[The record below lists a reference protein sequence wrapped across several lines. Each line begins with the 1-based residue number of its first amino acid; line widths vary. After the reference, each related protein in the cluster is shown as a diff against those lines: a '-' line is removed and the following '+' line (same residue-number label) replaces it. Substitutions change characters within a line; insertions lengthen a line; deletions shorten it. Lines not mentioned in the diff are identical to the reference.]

1 MATVWGIIADIPA
14 KVLINNILP
23 LCEAKDVLS
32 LGCTNK
38 FFALIATDETFW
50 RQKVVVDYNFRG
62 SEIARRSGWKF
73 IYQRFRKPRV
83 FIWGCVTLSS
93 CYEAF
98 IHSLMHSCL
107 LIWL

>member
-1 MATVWGIIADIPA
+1 MATVWGIITDIPT

-38 FFALIATDETFW
+38 FFALVAADDAFW

-62 SEIARRSGWKF
+62 SEIARTSGWKF
-73 IYQRFRKPRV
+73 IYQRFRKPQV

-93 CYEAF
+93 CYEVF
-98 IHSLMHSCL
+98 ICSLMCSYL